1 MSPPDRVAGE
11 VLLDGGVD
19 ALLELG
25 LGDCIEGIDAVPV
38 MGQMFHSRDGDNVKL
53 GITHNPYTGE
63 PLKGRGFH
71 NGRFV
76 NKLRNCAKAEPNV
89 TIIEATATDFVT
101 EKSSSSDREV
111 VTDGV
116 FSNFRRKL
124 AILAGQDVSETKE
137 DTTAASS
144 ACRPQ
149 FTSVMISVTV
159 TMIPEHMDEYLHVYY
174 DEPHVM
180 TMYRISPTECRVF
193 FNLNE
198 SPSAFT
204 ARTGFTLL
212 DHCLKELDALT
223 CVPEGNKAVIRET
236 LKNQTLRVNQTL
248 YMPPLPIVVPGVI
261 ALGDAH
267 NIRSPYTS
275 SGMTVA
281 LWDVVHLRNILA
293 EHLNAADKVSG
304 SVKSV
309 LKELHKRRHNLA
321 STLNIGAQLM
331 YALY

>member
-1 MSPPDRVAGE
+1 FDYVIVGAGVLGAPLAAALGQLGTRVCLIERDMSPPDRVAGE

-53 GITHNPYTGE
+53 GITHNPYTGQ

-101 EKSSSSDREV
+101 GKSSSSDREV
-111 VTDGV
+111 VTGVKYSTKNNGGNGVAMASRLVIIADGV

-124 AILAGQDVSETKE
+124 AILAGHDVSETKE
-137 DTTAASS
+137 DTTAAFS

-149 FTSVMISVTV
+149 FTSVMVSVTV
-159 TMIPEHMDEYLHVYY
+159 TMIPEHMDEYLH
-174 DEPHVM
+174 
-180 TMYRISPTECRVF
+180 
-193 FNLNE
+193 
-198 SPSAFT
+198 
-204 ARTGFTLL
+204 
-212 DHCLKELDALT
+212 
-223 CVPEGNKAVIRET
+223 
-236 LKNQTLRVNQTL
+236 NQTLRVNQTL

-293 EHLNAADKVSG
+293 
-304 SVKSV
+304 
-309 LKELHKRRHNLA
+309 
-321 STLNIGAQLM
+321 
-331 YALY
+331 